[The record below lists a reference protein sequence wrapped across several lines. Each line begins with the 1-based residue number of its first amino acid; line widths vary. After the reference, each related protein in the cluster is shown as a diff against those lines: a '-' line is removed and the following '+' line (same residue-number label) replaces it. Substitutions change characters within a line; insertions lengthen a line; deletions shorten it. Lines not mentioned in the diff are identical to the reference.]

1 MTALEQTTASPAPA
15 IRVAGLQAHYGPHQV
30 LHDVDLE
37 VRPGEIMV
45 VMGGSGSGK
54 STLLRHLVGLS
65 RPTAGRIELL
75 GTDITRAGAMEML
88 RLRRKLGVAFQ
99 GGALF
104 SSMTVLEN
112 IMLPLREHTR
122 LARETMEIMAR
133 LKLEVVNLAGADALM
148 PSQLSGGMLKRAA
161 VARAIVMDPK
171 LLFFDEPSAGL
182 DPVVSSAL
190 DDLIL
195 KDYRVTVDP
204 DSEQVILLSPAGA
217 PHAYYAERGFVGAGG
232 SDMTL
237 PTGDTVWT
245 AEGQGTLTPNSPV
258 TLTYDNGAGLKF
270 MRTISID
277 DKYMFTVDDKVT
289 NTGPSA
295 VTLYPY
301 GLVSRHELPHGT
313 GRHERG
319 VVSDDASGRLQP
331 HEVPERLQGLPQ
343 IHV

>member
-1 MTALEQTTASPAPA
+1 MRASSAQAAAVQAPA
-15 IRVAGLQAHYGPHQV
+15 IRVEGLQAHYGAHQV

-88 RLRRKLGVAFQ
+88 KLRRRIGVAFQ

-104 SSMTVLEN
+104 SSMSVLEN

-161 VARAIVMDPK
+161 VARAIVMDPA

-195 KDYRVTVDP
+195 KLRDAMNMTMVVVTHELESAFKIADRITVLDHGR
-204 DSEQVILLSPAGA
+204 ILL
-217 PHAYYAERGFVGAGG
+217 
-232 SDMTL
+232 
-237 PTGDTVWT
+237 
-245 AEGQGTLTPNSPV
+245 
-258 TLTYDNGAGLKF
+258 
-270 MRTISID
+270 
-277 DKYMFTVDDKVT
+277 VDDVAGIRRSD
-289 NTGPSA
+289 NRRIQNLLNRRSEDAEVDAQSYLQRLTGMA
-295 VTLYPY
+295 VPPP
-301 GLVSRHELPHGT
+301 GAT
-313 GRHERG
+313 GEQAG
-319 VVSDDASGRLQP
+319 VP
-331 HEVPERLQGLPQ
+331 
-343 IHV
+343 